1 MQKNKIEINKELVL
15 CLALAAQYCHNS
27 SFAGIHRQAIADGYS
42 AVDAILSALLIH
54 KNITPPR
61 NHKAKLDKCRSL
73 FPDLLIDIREE
84 IEANGYFSGG
94 HSFHPG
100 CTWDEIEAFYRDW
113 LKARYKEFEGASGYI
128 GKCIG
133 FSNIVFDRALR
144 LVAADNDID
153 RSVLEDHVNNEA
165 FGYNYSK
172 INEAISDAHSELF
185 NEADQTESLRIK
197 MNAVTNFCDL
207 DVLASDELTRQIIC
221 ENEDIAHY
229 CASLYIGFT
238 DLIERVKYERF
249 KKLGLE
255 DVDSNASAEDKLK
268 YNIMPD
274 FFLSLKAKYHGM
286 TNRENVA
293 KVAMAFSEVSHK
305 PKKT

>member
-1 MQKNKIEINKELVL
+1 MSDGLSQIGKEVILS
-15 CLALAAQYCHNS
+15 LALAKQYCHNA

-42 AVDAILSALLIH
+42 AVDAAMSSLLIQ
-54 KNITPPR
+54 KSIRPPR
-61 NHKAKLDKCRSL
+61 NHKQKLDKCRQL
-73 FPDLLIDIREE
+73 FPDLLIDIRETF
-84 IEANGYFSGG
+84 EADNFFSGG
-94 HSFHPG
+94 HSFYPG
-100 CTWDEIEAFYRDW
+100 CTWDEIEAFYKDW
-113 LKARYKEFEGASGYI
+113 LKARYEEFEGSSGHI

-133 FSNIVFDRALR
+133 FSNIVFDRAIR
-144 LVAADNDID
+144 LVAEVNHID
-153 RSVLEDHVNNEA
+153 RSVLEDHINIEA

-172 INEAISDAHSELF
+172 INEAISDAHGELF

-229 CASLYIGFT
+229 CASLYVGFT
-238 DLIERVKYERF
+238 DLIERVKFERF
-249 KKLGLE
+249 KKLGLGAINSE
-255 DVDSNASAEDKLK
+255 VSEEDKLK

-286 TNRENVA
+286 TDRENVA
-293 KVAMAFSEVSHK
+293 KVAMAFSEVPNRPEKS
-305 PKKT
+305 